1 MEHHV
6 LTIAGHTIYT
16 FFNLSMPIVM
26 QYAHSK
32 QVPHVQMCQPIGLKM
47 HDQGAEQYVMN

>member
-6 LTIAGHTIYT
+6 LTIARHIIYT

-32 QVPHVQMCQPIGLKM
+32 QVPHVQMCRPIGLKM
-47 HDQGAEQYVMN
+47 HDQSAEQYVMN